1 MEHPSAELGPA
12 ATQVGGVI
20 VVMLCLLL
28 IIIFVVVLP
37 TDPVIPITGK
47 FNFLLLNNANF

>member
-28 IIIFVVVLP
+28 IIIFVVV
-37 TDPVIPITGK
+37 ITIILSLCPACIRGCVP
-47 FNFLLLNNANF
+47 